1 MPELPEV
8 ETVRRELEPVMR
20 EARIDRVLLRR
31 PDLRTRFP
39 RRFIAR
45 LEGTT
50 VRAVNRRAKY
60 LLVPVSSGE
69 TLVMHLG
76 MSGSFRVEIDGVDG
90 DNATDAAWLP
100 ATLDRHDHV
109 IFSLST
115 GASVVF
121 NDPRRFGFM
130 DLIRDADMPAHPTLG
145 GLGPEPLSDAF
156 DGGALAQACAGR
168 KTSLKVA
175 LLDQRVVAGLG
186 NIYASEALYVAGL
199 SPSRRASTI
208 ATPGGA
214 PRESAHRL
222 AAAIKLVLEQAI
234 ERATGVRYRGARF
247 RVYDREGIR
256 CQRRGCAGVVRRRTQ
271 AGRSTFYCRVCQR

>member
-1 MPELPEV
+1 VPELPEV

-76 MSGSFRVEIDGVDG
+76 MSGSFRVEVDGVDG
-90 DNATDAAWLP
+90 DDATDATPLP

-156 DGGALAQACAGR
+156 DGDALAGACAGR

-208 ATPGGA
+208 ATSGGA

-256 CQRRGCAGVVRRRTQ
+256 CQRRGCSGVVRRRTQ
-271 AGRSTFYCRVCQR
+271 AGRSTFYCRMCQR